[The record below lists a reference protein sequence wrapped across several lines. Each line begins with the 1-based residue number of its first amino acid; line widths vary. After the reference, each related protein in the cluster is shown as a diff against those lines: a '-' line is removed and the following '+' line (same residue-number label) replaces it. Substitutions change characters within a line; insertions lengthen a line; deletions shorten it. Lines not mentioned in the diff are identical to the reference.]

1 MPNPIFEVCVDSVD
15 SAVAAEQ
22 GGATRVEL
30 CAALLEGGLTPSAGT
45 IAITREQVSIGLQV
59 MIRPRGGDFLYSDTE
74 FASMKHDI
82 ELAKQLGSN
91 GVVFGLLTAAGD
103 IDSDRTRVLLD
114 LAKPMNVT
122 FHRAFDMTRDPI
134 AALETLIGLGIN
146 RVLTSGQ
153 EVSALEGAELVHDLL
168 VHADDK
174 IIVMPGGGITEQ
186 NIKKVLDTTGA
197 KEIHVTGTRTKN
209 SPMTFRNDRC
219 FMGGVIRPPEYSMT
233 ITDADRIRTLVQQT
247 K

>member
-45 IAITREQVSIGLQV
+45 IAITRAQVSIGLQV

-82 ELAKQLGSN
+82 ELAKQLGAN
-91 GVVFGLLTAAGD
+91 GVVFGLLTVAGD

-114 LAKPMNVT
+114 HAKPMNVT

-134 AALETLIGLGIN
+134 AALGTLIELGIN

-153 EVSALEGAELVHDLL
+153 EVSALEGAELVHGLL

-219 FMGGVIRPPEYSMT
+219 FMGGVIRPPEYSMI
-233 ITDADRIRTLVQQT
+233 ITDADRIRALVQQT

>member
-1 MPNPIFEVCVDSVD
+1 
-15 SAVAAEQ
+15 
-22 GGATRVEL
+22 
-30 CAALLEGGLTPSAGT
+30 
-45 IAITREQVSIGLQV
+45 

-82 ELAKQLGSN
+82 ELAKHLGAN

-114 LAKPMNVT
+114 HAKPMNVT

-134 AALETLIGLGIN
+134 AALGTLIELGIN

-209 SPMTFRNDRC
+209 STMTFRNDRC

-233 ITDADRIRTLVQQT
+233 ITDADRIRALVQQT

>member
-1 MPNPIFEVCVDSVD
+1 MPNPIFEICVDSVD

-30 CAALLEGGLTPSAGT
+30 CTALLEGGLTPSAGT
-45 IAITREQVSIGLQV
+45 IAITRAQVSIGLQV

-82 ELAKQLGSN
+82 ELAKQLGAN
-91 GVVFGLLTAAGD
+91 GVVFGLLTAAGN

-114 LAKPMNVT
+114 HAKPMNVT

-134 AALETLIGLGIN
+134 AALETLIELGIN

-174 IIVMPGGGITEQ
+174 IIVMPGGGITEP
-186 NIKKVLDTTGA
+186 LLHGWSYTP
-197 KEIHVTGTRTKN
+197 
-209 SPMTFRNDRC
+209 S
-219 FMGGVIRPPEYSMT
+219 
-233 ITDADRIRTLVQQT
+233 
-247 K
+247 

>member
-45 IAITREQVSIGLQV
+45 IAITRAQVSIGLQV

-74 FASMKHDI
+74 FTSMKHDI

-91 GVVFGLLTAAGD
+91 GVVFGLLTTAGD

-153 EVSALEGAELVHDLL
+153 EVSALEGAELVHGLL

-219 FMGGVIRPPEYSMT
+219 FMGGVIRPPEYSMI
-233 ITDADRIRTLVQQT
+233 ITDADRIRALVQQT

>member
-30 CAALLEGGLTPSAGT
+30 CAALLEGGLTPSAGI
-45 IAITREQVSIGLQV
+45 IAITRAQVSIGLQV

-82 ELAKQLGSN
+82 ELAKQLGAN

-219 FMGGVIRPPEYSMT
+219 FMGGVIRPPEYSMI
-233 ITDADRIRTLVQQT
+233 ITDADRIRALVQQT

>member
-45 IAITREQVSIGLQV
+45 IAITRAQVSIGLQV

-82 ELAKQLGSN
+82 ELAKQLGAN

-153 EVSALEGAELVHDLL
+153 EVSALEGAELVHGLL

-219 FMGGVIRPPEYSMT
+219 FMGGVIRPPEYSMI
-233 ITDADRIRTLVQQT
+233 ITDADRIRALVQQT

>member
-45 IAITREQVSIGLQV
+45 IAITRAQVSIGLQV

-74 FASMKHDI
+74 FTSMKHDI

-134 AALETLIGLGIN
+134 AALETLIELGIN

-153 EVSALEGAELVHDLL
+153 EVSALEGAELVHGLL

-219 FMGGVIRPPEYSMT
+219 FMGGVIRPPEYSMI
-233 ITDADRIRTLVQQT
+233 ITDADRIRALVQQT

>member
-134 AALETLIGLGIN
+134 AALGTLIELGIN

-153 EVSALEGAELVHDLL
+153 EVSALEGAELVHGLL

-219 FMGGVIRPPEYSMT
+219 FMGGVIRPPEYSMI
-233 ITDADRIRTLVQQT
+233 ITDADRIRALVQQT

>member
-45 IAITREQVSIGLQV
+45 IAITRAQVSIGLQV

-82 ELAKQLGSN
+82 ELAKHLGAN

-114 LAKPMNVT
+114 HAKPMNVT

-134 AALETLIGLGIN
+134 AALETLIELGIN

-153 EVSALEGAELVHDLL
+153 EVSALEGAELVHGLL

-209 SPMTFRNDRC
+209 STMTFRNDRC

-233 ITDADRIRTLVQQT
+233 ITDADRIRALVQQM

>member
-74 FASMKHDI
+74 FTSMKHDI

-153 EVSALEGAELVHDLL
+153 EVSALEGAELVHGLL

-219 FMGGVIRPPEYSMT
+219 FMGGVIRPPEYSMI
-233 ITDADRIRTLVQQT
+233 ITDADRIRALVQQT

>member
-45 IAITREQVSIGLQV
+45 IAITRAQVSIGLQV

-82 ELAKQLGSN
+82 ELAKHLGAN

-114 LAKPMNVT
+114 HAKPMNVT

-134 AALETLIGLGIN
+134 AALGTLIELGIN

-209 SPMTFRNDRC
+209 STMTFRNDRC

-233 ITDADRIRTLVQQT
+233 ITDADRIRALVQQT

>member
-45 IAITREQVSIGLQV
+45 IAITRAQVSIGLQV

-74 FASMKHDI
+74 FTSMKHDI

-91 GVVFGLLTAAGD
+91 GVVFGLLTVAGD

-153 EVSALEGAELVHDLL
+153 EVSALEGAELVHGLL

>member
-45 IAITREQVSIGLQV
+45 IAITRAQVSIGLQV

-74 FASMKHDI
+74 FTSMKHDI

-91 GVVFGLLTAAGD
+91 GVVFGLLTVAGD

-134 AALETLIGLGIN
+134 AALETLIELGIN

-153 EVSALEGAELVHDLL
+153 EVSALEGAELLHGLL

-209 SPMTFRNDRC
+209 SVMTFRNDRC
-219 FMGGVIRPPEYSMT
+219 FMGGVIRPPEYSMI
-233 ITDADRIRTLVQQT
+233 ITDADRIRALVQQT

>member
-45 IAITREQVSIGLQV
+45 IAITRAQVSIGLQV

-82 ELAKQLGSN
+82 ELAKQLGAN

-114 LAKPMNVT
+114 HAKPMNVT

-134 AALETLIGLGIN
+134 AALETLIELGIN

-153 EVSALEGAELVHDLL
+153 EVSALEGAELVHGLL

-219 FMGGVIRPPEYSMT
+219 FMGGVIRPPEYSMI
-233 ITDADRIRTLVQQT
+233 ITDADRIRALVQQT

>member
-59 MIRPRGGDFLYSDTE
+59 MIRPRGGDFLYSDAE
-74 FASMKHDI
+74 FTSMKHDI

-103 IDSDRTRVLLD
+103 IDSDRWEHRRHVD
-114 LAKPMNVT
+114 
-122 FHRAFDMTRDPI
+122 FHGGEPAPAR
-134 AALETLIGLGIN
+134 
-146 RVLTSGQ
+146 
-153 EVSALEGAELVHDLL
+153 GAD
-168 VHADDK
+168 
-174 IIVMPGGGITEQ
+174 
-186 NIKKVLDTTGA
+186 
-197 KEIHVTGTRTKN
+197 RN
-209 SPMTFRNDRC
+209 SPESHIHAKRQLQWC
-219 FMGGVIRPPEYSMT
+219 
-233 ITDADRIRTLVQQT
+233 
-247 K
+247 

>member
-1 MPNPIFEVCVDSVD
+1 
-15 SAVAAEQ
+15 
-22 GGATRVEL
+22 
-30 CAALLEGGLTPSAGT
+30 
-45 IAITREQVSIGLQV
+45 
-59 MIRPRGGDFLYSDTE
+59 MIRPRGGDFLYSDAE
-74 FASMKHDI
+74 FTSMKHDI

-153 EVSALEGAELVHDLL
+153 EVSALEGAELVHGLL

-209 SPMTFRNDRC
+209 SAMTFRNDRC

-233 ITDADRIRTLVQQT
+233 ITDADRIRALVQQT

>member
-30 CAALLEGGLTPSAGT
+30 CTALLEGGLTPSAGT
-45 IAITREQVSIGLQV
+45 IAITRAQVSIGLQV

-82 ELAKQLGSN
+82 ELAKQLGAN
-91 GVVFGLLTAAGD
+91 GVVFGLLTAAGN

-114 LAKPMNVT
+114 HAKPMNVT

-134 AALETLIGLGIN
+134 AALETLIELGIN

-153 EVSALEGAELVHDLL
+153 EVSALEGAELLHDLL

-174 IIVMPGGGITEQ
+174 IIVMPGSGITEH

-209 SPMTFRNDRC
+209 STMTFRNDRC

-233 ITDADRIRTLVQQT
+233 ITDADRIRALVQQT

>member
-45 IAITREQVSIGLQV
+45 IAITRAQVSIGLQV

-74 FASMKHDI
+74 FTSMKHDI

-153 EVSALEGAELVHDLL
+153 EVSALEGAELVHGLL

-219 FMGGVIRPPEYSMT
+219 FMGGVIRPPEYSMI
-233 ITDADRIRTLVQQT
+233 ITDADRIRALVQQT

>member
-45 IAITREQVSIGLQV
+45 IAITRAQVSIGLQV

-74 FASMKHDI
+74 FTSMKHDI
-82 ELAKQLGSN
+82 ELAKQLGAN

-103 IDSDRTRVLLD
+103 IDTDRTRVLLD
-114 LAKPMNVT
+114 HAKPMNVT

-134 AALETLIGLGIN
+134 AALETLIELGIN

-219 FMGGVIRPPEYSMT
+219 FMGGVIRPPEYSMI
-233 ITDADRIRTLVQQT
+233 ITDADRIRALVQQT

>member
-45 IAITREQVSIGLQV
+45 IAITRAQVSIGLQV

-74 FASMKHDI
+74 FTSMKHDI

-114 LAKPMNVT
+114 HAKPMNVT

-134 AALETLIGLGIN
+134 AALGTLIELGIN

-153 EVSALEGAELVHDLL
+153 EVSALEGAELVHGLL

-219 FMGGVIRPPEYSMT
+219 FMGGVIRPPEYSMI
-233 ITDADRIRTLVQQT
+233 ITDADRIRALVQQT

>member
-45 IAITREQVSIGLQV
+45 IAITRAQVSIGLQV

-74 FASMKHDI
+74 FTSMKHDI

-153 EVSALEGAELVHDLL
+153 EVSALEGAELVHGLL

-174 IIVMPGGGITEQ
+174 IIVMPGGGITKQ

-219 FMGGVIRPPEYSMT
+219 FMGGVIRPPEYSMI
-233 ITDADRIRTLVQQT
+233 ITDADRIRALVQQT

>member
-1 MPNPIFEVCVDSVD
+1 
-15 SAVAAEQ
+15 
-22 GGATRVEL
+22 
-30 CAALLEGGLTPSAGT
+30 
-45 IAITREQVSIGLQV
+45 

-82 ELAKQLGSN
+82 ELAKQLGAN
-91 GVVFGLLTAAGD
+91 GVVFGLLTAAGN

-114 LAKPMNVT
+114 HSKPMNVT

-134 AALETLIGLGIN
+134 AALETLIELGIN

-174 IIVMPGGGITEQ
+174 IIVMPGGGITEH
-186 NIKKVLDTTGA
+186 NIKKVLDTTGS

-209 SPMTFRNDRC
+209 MIFLRFFVTN
-219 FMGGVIRPPEYSMT
+219 
-233 ITDADRIRTLVQQT
+233 RIS
-247 K
+247 

>member
-30 CAALLEGGLTPSAGT
+30 CATLLEGGLPPSAGT
-45 IAITREQVSIGLQV
+45 IAITRAQVSIGLQV

-82 ELAKQLGSN
+82 ELAKQLGAN
-91 GVVFGLLTAAGD
+91 GVVFGFLTAAGN

-114 LAKPMNVT
+114 HAKPMNVT

-134 AALETLIGLGIN
+134 AALETLIELGIN

-168 VHADDK
+168 VHANDK
-174 IIVMPGGGITEQ
+174 IIVMPGGGITDCL
-186 NIKKVLDTTGA
+186 VWLGRAGFRDTGSWSLC
-197 KEIHVTGTRTKN
+197 N
-209 SPMTFRNDRC
+209 
-219 FMGGVIRPPEYSMT
+219 
-233 ITDADRIRTLVQQT
+233 
-247 K
+247 

>member
-45 IAITREQVSIGLQV
+45 IAITRAQVSIGLQV

-114 LAKPMNVT
+114 HAKPMNVT

-134 AALETLIGLGIN
+134 AALGTLIELGIN

-219 FMGGVIRPPEYSMT
+219 FMGGVIRPPEYSMI
-233 ITDADRIRTLVQQT
+233 ITDADRIRALVQQT

>member
-45 IAITREQVSIGLQV
+45 IAITRAQVSIGLQV

-114 LAKPMNVT
+114 LAKPMHVT
-122 FHRAFDMTRDPI
+122 FHRAFDTPRDPI
-134 AALETLIGLGIN
+134 AALETLIELGIN
-146 RVLTSGQ
+146 CVLTSGQ
-153 EVSALEGAELVHDLL
+153 EVQHWRALNYYMVFSSTLTTKSLSCLVVVLPNKTL
-168 VHADDK
+168 RKYSIRQAQK
-174 IIVMPGGGITEQ
+174 KFTLQEPEQ
-186 NIKKVLDTTGA
+186 KTA
-197 KEIHVTGTRTKN
+197 R
-209 SPMTFRNDRC
+209 
-219 FMGGVIRPPEYSMT
+219 
-233 ITDADRIRTLVQQT
+233 
-247 K
+247 

>member
-45 IAITREQVSIGLQV
+45 IAITRAQVSIGLQV

-134 AALETLIGLGIN
+134 AALETLIELGIN

-153 EVSALEGAELVHDLL
+153 EVSALEGAELVHGLL

-209 SPMTFRNDRC
+209 SAMTFRNDRC

-233 ITDADRIRTLVQQT
+233 ITDADRIRALVRQA

>member
-45 IAITREQVSIGLQV
+45 IAITRAQVSIGLQV

-114 LAKPMNVT
+114 HAKPMNVT

-134 AALETLIGLGIN
+134 AALGTLIELGIN

-153 EVSALEGAELVHDLL
+153 EVSALEGAELVHGLL

-219 FMGGVIRPPEYSMT
+219 FMGGVIRPPEYSMI
-233 ITDADRIRTLVQQT
+233 ITDADRIRALVQQT